1 MNMIYLLNHAIFA
14 AFLSLIVVEVGISV
28 LGLAGYKEYW
38 RRMKPYLM
46 PMWEIN
52 GTFAVFYIVA
62 FEAMY
67 PQLLTLVGTAYI
79 APALIAGLFFIL
91 RNAFLS
97 YSEYIGSEQHER
109 RLVKVYS
116 ISTVIVA
123 VLAVS
128 IFTSA
133 VSGSGVSVPLQSI
146 SVAAFLNA
154 FNILA
159 ILSIVL
165 IAIFCTKVLFG
176 FGGNAVL
183 DIGIAALG
191 IVAMIIG
198 AYAGPSYLLFSLRS
212 NFDLALF
219 VSELLF
225 LFVVAVLHVSG
236 KKLARF
242 LVIPWLFSAIFAFT
256 VFQYPYL
263 FGMEVNMLSY
273 TTSGAV
279 SGYVVSITVAGGLML
294 AVSLLFLLHMAMR
307 KPVLTLSVS
316 RRSRKKA

>member
-14 AFLSLIVVEVGISV
+14 AFLSLIAVELGISV
-28 LGLAGYKEYW
+28 LGLAGYKDYW
-38 RRMKPYLM
+38 KKMKPYLM

-79 APALIAGLFFIL
+79 APALAAGLFFIL

-97 YSEYIGSEQHER
+97 YSEYIGSEKHEK
-109 RLVKVYS
+109 RLVGVYG
-116 ISTVIVA
+116 ISTIIVA
-123 VLAVS
+123 VLAIS
-128 IFTSA
+128 ILTSA
-133 VSGSGVSVPLQSI
+133 VSGSGVNVPLQSI
-146 SVAAFLNA
+146 SIAAFANV

-176 FGGNAVL
+176 FRGNAVL
-183 DIGIAALG
+183 DIGMVALG
-191 IVAMIIG
+191 IVAIIIG

-212 NFDLALF
+212 NFDIALF
-219 VSELLF
+219 VFELLF
-225 LFVVAVLHVSG
+225 LFVVAVLHASG
-236 KKLARF
+236 KRLARF
-242 LVIPWLFSAIFAFT
+242 LVIPWLFSAILAFT

-263 FGMEVNMLSY
+263 FGMEINMLAY
-273 TTSGAV
+273 TASGAI
-279 SGYVVSITVAGGLML
+279 SGYVVFITVAGGLML
-294 AVSLLFLLHMAMR
+294 AVSLLFLLYMSMR
-307 KPVLTLSVS
+307 KPYRIISS
-316 RRSRKKA
+316 NRRNRKKA

>member
-1 MNMIYLLNHAIFA
+1 MNMVYLLNHAIFA

-219 VSELLF
+219 VFELLF

-279 SGYVVSITVAGGLML
+279 SGYVVFITVAGGLML
-294 AVSLLFLLHMAMR
+294 AVSLLFLLYMTMR
-307 KPVLTLSVS
+307 KPALIPSAS